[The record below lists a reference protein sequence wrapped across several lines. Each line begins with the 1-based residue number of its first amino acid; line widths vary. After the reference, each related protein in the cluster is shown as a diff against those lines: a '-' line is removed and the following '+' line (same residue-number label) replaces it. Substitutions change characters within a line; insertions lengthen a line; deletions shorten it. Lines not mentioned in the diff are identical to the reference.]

1 MSERSTTY
9 GEPAVLW
16 RMTHRDGDRARATLI
31 PGSPESTLVYFLNDE
46 FERGANF
53 AEWDEALA
61 DAEAVRQRML
71 EAGWT
76 DDVTGR

>member
-31 PGSPESTLVYFLNDE
+31 PGSPESTLIYFLNDE

-76 DDVTGR
+76 DDVKGR